1 MKRWIW
7 GLVAAVAVLQPALAD
22 RAPTPEGRTRIEATL
37 RAEGFQKWEEIELDD
52 GKWEI
57 DEVVAA
63 DGRKYEIEID
73 PNTYAVVTRKLN

>member
-7 GLVAAVAVLQPALAD
+7 GLIVAVAALQPALAD
-22 RAPTPEGRTRIEATL
+22 RAPTSEERTRIEATL
-37 RAEGFQKWEEIELDD
+37 KAEGFQKWEEIELDD

-57 DEVVAA
+57 DEAVAA
-63 DGRKYEIEID
+63 DGRKYDLEVD